1 MIRRLAIFV
10 RDLLQQPEG
19 TVVVIGRHN
28 MRRDDFTALQIVVD
42 RISPELLTSQSKA
55 FDGEAETTTI
65 TSYFEGPNTLNFYGD
80 GARAEAIKFI
90 GMLSSQAG
98 YELQR
103 DQTISVYN
111 MTGLTDVKLLAG
123 SQYSE
128 RQEMVF
134 NVRYSESL
142 VIDTLRIDTANGTI
156 LTDNPIGTETWQT
169 SAI

>member
-28 MRRDDFTALQIVVD
+28 MRRDDFTALQIVID
-42 RISPELLTSQSKA
+42 KIAPEELTSQSKA
-55 FDGEAETTTI
+55 FDGDAETMAI
-65 TSYFEGPNTLNFYGD
+65 NSYFNGECIINFYGD
-80 GARAEAIKFI
+80 GARFEAVKFI
-90 GMLSSQAG
+90 GLLATQAS

-103 DQTISVYN
+103 DQALGVYN

-123 SQYSE
+123 SQYTE
-128 RQEMVF
+128 RLELAF

-169 SAI
+169 SEI